1 MAIDWEGELDP
12 SEVLDFEMDFAGGTD
27 PVLEA
32 GETIASFT
40 LALTA
45 EAALYGLQIKSGG
58 GYDPALSGGDTLII
72 VWLDVDPLE
81 AGNAAFDEDGIK
93 LGVVATI
100 VTDSTPAR
108 TRQRTFNVTV
118 KQQ

>member
-27 PVLEA
+27 SVLEA
-32 GETIASFT
+32 GETIASFS

-45 EAALYGLQIKSGG
+45 EAALYGLRIKTGG
-58 GYDPALSGGDTLII
+58 GYTAALSAGNTAII
-72 VWLDVDPLE
+72 IWLDVDPLE
-81 AGNAAFDEDGIK
+81 AGNAAFDEGIK
-93 LGVVATI
+93 LGVMATI
-100 VTDSTPAR
+100 VTDSSPAR

-118 KQQ
+118 KQL